1 VTVSVHTQQLQQ
13 RVAAL
18 RQDLDAAR
26 HETTEQINARIE
38 QLRDDEATGWQV
50 KEDAASAASRA
61 QSTWVAA
68 EPTSPGRG
76 MTSTSRSSAR
86 GQHDV
91 NAVDR
96 DAKPAEDDASPL
108 DLAGWAINQATI
120 AVLDAVDGRVW
131 ADARAPAPQ
140 DVAAKPT

>member
-1 VTVSVHTQQLQQ
+1 
-13 RVAAL
+13 
-18 RQDLDAAR
+18 
-26 HETTEQINARIE
+26 
-38 QLRDDEATGWQV
+38 
-50 KEDAASAASRA
+50 
-61 QSTWVAA
+61 
-68 EPTSPGRG
+68 

-120 AVLDAVDGRVW
+120 AVLDAVDRRVW

>member
-76 MTSTSRSSAR
+76 MTSTSRSSAW
-86 GQHDV
+86 
-91 NAVDR
+91 
-96 DAKPAEDDASPL
+96 PA
-108 DLAGWAINQATI
+108 
-120 AVLDAVDGRVW
+120 
-131 ADARAPAPQ
+131 
-140 DVAAKPT
+140 